1 MLNQLP
7 PTIVEFINGVNA
19 FDTGRIMATF
29 ADDALVNDNH
39 REFWGK
45 QAIEAWV
52 DAEMVGDHVT
62 IEVAEVIEHRGMPVV
77 RGRYDGEYDKSGLPD
92 ELIGTN
98 YFEIE
103 DGKIARLFVIFNSL
117 APH

>member
-1 MLNQLP
+1 MPNQLP
-7 PTIVEFINGVNA
+7 PGIVDFIDGVNA

-39 REFWGK
+39 REYWGK
-45 QAIEAWV
+45 QAIESWV
-52 DAEMVGDHVT
+52 AREMVGDHVT
-62 IEVAEVIEHRGMPVV
+62 IDVTEVLEHRGMSVV
-77 RGRYDGEYDKSGLPD
+77 RGRYDGQYDKTGLPD

-103 DGKIARLFVIFNSL
+103 DGKIARLLVIFNSQ